1 MELENLRKEI
11 KNKRLNLTK
20 TEVENY
26 SNLIKNNLFSLDF
39 LAKKTNFFIY
49 NSIKNEVDTSEI
61 ISFLKAQNKVISYP
75 VIIGENM
82 LSAVPKTDEFER
94 KNFGVLEPKN
104 YLETTHVEVA
114 IIPLL
119 LCDKNKN
126 RVGYGKGF
134 YDRYLQGKNVI
145 KIGLAY
151 DFQIVNDLNPN
162 PWDVPLDYI
171 ITPTKIIN

>member
-1 MELENLRKEI
+1 MELEILRKEI

-20 TEVENY
+20 NEVKNY
-26 SNLIKNNLFSLDF
+26 SKLIENNLFSLSF
-39 LAKKTNFFIY
+39 LSKKTNFFIY
-49 NSIKNEVDTSEI
+49 NSIKNEVDTSQI
-61 ISFLKAQNKVISYP
+61 ISRLKALNKVISYP

-82 LSAVPKTDEFER
+82 LSVVPQTSEFER

-104 YLETTHVEVA
+104 YVETNEVEVA

-134 YDRYLQGKNVI
+134 YDRYLQGKTII
-145 KIGLAY
+145 KIGLCY
-151 DFQIVNDLNPN
+151 DFQVINSLNPN

-171 ITPTKIIN
+171 ITPTKIF

>member
-1 MELENLRKEI
+1 MELNFLRKEI

-20 TEVENY
+20 NEVEKY
-26 SNLIKNNLFSLDF
+26 SKLIENNLFSLSF
-39 LAKKTNFFIY
+39 LSKKTNFFIY
-49 NSIKNEVDTSEI
+49 NSIKNEVDTTPI
-61 ISFLKAQNKVISYP
+61 IARLKALNKVISYP

-82 LSAVPKTDEFER
+82 LSVVPQTSEFER

-104 YLETTHVEVA
+104 YVETNEVEVA

-134 YDRYLQGKNVI
+134 YDRYLQGKNII
-145 KIGLAY
+145 KIGLCY
-151 DFQIVNDLNPN
+151 DFQVINSLNPN

-171 ITPTKIIN
+171 ITPTKIF